1 MDKRQNVTLRKNRI
15 RDSVIRKCTSDFRY
29 ILKFGGAFLCLHISD
44 GEGLFWIANKILIY
58 KISYEVYLF
67 VIGQSV
73 LECTCVEFKFMSIG
87 ISKIN

>member
-1 MDKRQNVTLRKNRI
+1 MSAFTRKKSTR
-15 RDSVIRKCTSDFRY
+15 
-29 ILKFGGAFLCLHISD
+29 ISD
-44 GEGLFWIANKILIY
+44 SEGLFWIANKPLYIKFHMRFIF
-58 KISYEVYLF
+58 F